1 MDIHVHQPSR
11 PTSPPR
17 RPLQNVSE
25 TSFQLISPSPL
36 DSILRKST
44 ETGDIGAFSI
54 GILPSINQVPEPVQ
68 PAPCKK
74 DDLPCPS
81 PTPAIQEQ
89 LDIPDDRR
97 SLPSYRDADLLSL
110 KNYGSIRSNLRF
122 SGFSGPAGDRRS
134 SSFTAF
140 SSASFRGPKRPQ
152 TALEGRPV
160 RVFTDGTRFL
170 EARPGSVVE
179 AEDQDHLL
187 DASIWDSKAR
197 GFFDPYTSDPV
208 MRAVSLTSI
217 DNFDNRGRPW
227 LPGRSSTATPVG
239 RVFLESC
246 RDAHDEQGV
255 ELLPGS
261 SSIRSTRFPDCKK
274 ADDPD

>member
-1 MDIHVHQPSR
+1 MDKHAHQPSR
-11 PTSPPR
+11 PTLPPR

-36 DSILRKST
+36 DSILRKTT

-68 PAPCKK
+68 PSPCKK
-74 DDLPCPS
+74 DDLLCSS

-89 LDIPDDRR
+89 LDIPDDRK

-110 KNYGSIRSNLRF
+110 NNYGSIRSNLRF
-122 SGFSGPAGDRRS
+122 SDFSGPAGDRRS

-140 SSASFRGPKRPQ
+140 SSASFRGPN
-152 TALEGRPV
+152 
-160 RVFTDGTRFL
+160 
-170 EARPGSVVE
+170 PGSVVE
-179 AEDQDHLL
+179 TEDQDHLL
-187 DASIWDSKAR
+187 DASIWESKAR
-197 GFFDPYTSDPV
+197 GFFDPFTSDPV
-208 MRAVSLTSI
+208 MRAVGLTSI
-217 DNFDNRGRPW
+217 DSFGNRGRPW
-227 LPGRSSTATPVG
+227 LPGRSSTASPVG
-239 RVFLESC
+239 RTFLESC
-246 RDAHDEQGV
+246 RDAHVEQGV